1 MKRNIEEFHLL
12 FPEELITTNKMYDWC
27 NKEYSKRR
35 IRRLLK
41 TEYKPI
47 GLKNGTHYIKSH

>member
-12 FPEELITTNKMYDWC
+12 FPEEPITTNKVYDWC
-27 NKEYSKRR
+27 NKEYSKKR

-41 TEYKPI
+41 KEYKPM
-47 GLKNGTHYIKSH
+47 GLKNGTYYIKSH